1 MNPAK
6 SAVITK
12 SVPLFYR
19 VLAVLAILIIANA
32 ANSVS
37 RPDRLADYTENS
49 GTDH

>member
-6 SAVITK
+6 TAVITK

-19 VLAVLAILIIANA
+19 VLAVLTILIIANA

-37 RPDRLADYTENS
+37 RANMLADFSENA
-49 GTDH
+49 GIDR